1 MEKHTPGPW
10 KIERPYQEPHIYI
23 AGPKTELIAC
33 IKDHYENTKAN
44 AEFIAHACNSHY
56 ELLEMIKI
64 SLMYLQKASLEEVE
78 TVVPISHIIN
88 KIEMLIAKTE
98 GQ

>member
-1 MEKHTPGPW
+1 MRHTPGPW

-44 AEFIAHACNSHY
+44 AHLIAAAP
-56 ELLEMIKI
+56 ELLEG
-64 SLMYLQKASLEEVE
+64 LEEIKTLASMDLHPQDLQLQLNRIYE
-78 TVVPISHIIN
+78 RALQLSIKAKN
-88 KIEMLIAKTE
+88 K
-98 GQ
+98 